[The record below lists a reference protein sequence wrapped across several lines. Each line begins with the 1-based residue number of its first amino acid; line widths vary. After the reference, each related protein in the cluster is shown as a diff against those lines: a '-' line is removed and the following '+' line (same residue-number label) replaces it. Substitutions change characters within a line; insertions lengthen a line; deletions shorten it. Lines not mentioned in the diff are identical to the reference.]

1 MTMMSNDAHASRRR
15 DDGFRVSDAVVEDA
29 VTRVMSAPLHAG
41 ALQRYSGLAMAAAIA
56 LILGLGLA
64 VFEFAKPAPC
74 VTFACQLEALSD
86 EELSVM
92 VDLMEDELLLGTD
105 GDEDWP
111 LLY

>member
-1 MTMMSNDAHASRRR
+1 MMSNDAHASRRR

-41 ALQRYSGLAMAAAIA
+41 SLQRYSGLAMAAAIA